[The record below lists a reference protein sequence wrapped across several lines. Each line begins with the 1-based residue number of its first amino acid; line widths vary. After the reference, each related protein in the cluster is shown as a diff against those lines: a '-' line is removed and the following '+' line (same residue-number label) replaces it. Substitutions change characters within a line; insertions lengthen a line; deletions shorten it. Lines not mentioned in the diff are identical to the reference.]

1 MTQTISGDLE
11 ALRAAM
17 GGPVFG
23 PEDEGYDDAR
33 KVWNADIDRRP
44 AVIAR
49 CTSTADVQQP
59 RSPSRSEAG
68 LEITVRGGAHNAA
81 GAAVCDGG
89 LMVDLSLLNQVT
101 VDPEA
106 RRARVGG
113 GALQRDVDAA
123 TQAHGLA
130 VPLGLI
136 GHTGVGGL
144 ALGGG
149 MGWLTRKFG
158 LTIDN
163 LVAAEVVT
171 ADGGCCG
178 RPATSTRTCSGPC
191 AAAVATSASSPSSSS
206 SCTRSIRWS
215 SSACSSGGSTRA
227 RRCCGWPAR
236 SSRGCRPTATS

>member
-1 MTQTISGDLE
+1 LDSAGH
-11 ALRAAM
+11 AW
-17 GGPVFG
+17 
-23 PEDEGYDDAR
+23 GYDEAR
-33 KVWNADIDRRP
+33 RVWNADIDRRP

-49 CTSTADVQQP
+49 CTSTNDVRAAIAFAQ
-59 RSPSRSEAG
+59 EAG
-68 LEITVRGGAHNAA
+68 LEISVRGGAHNAA
-81 GAAVCDGG
+81 GAAVCDDG

-123 TQAHGLA
+123 TQAHRLA

-158 LTIDN
+158 LTVDN
-163 LVAAEVVT
+163 LVAAEVV
-171 ADGGCCG
+171 GSLN
-178 RPATSTRTCSGPC
+178 RPARPQRGERLPRREPIRPWNQLD
-191 AAAVATSASSPSSSS
+191 SA
-206 SCTRSIRWS
+206 R
-215 SSACSSGGSTRA
+215 
-227 RRCCGWPAR
+227 
-236 SSRGCRPTATS
+236 